1 MADDVDLL
9 ILGGGCAG
17 LSLARELAAF
27 GTRGPSTC
35 IIEQRAQYED
45 DRTWCFWGHDLA
57 LLPDLVE
64 HQWPRVQLRSQ
75 EAVVTFECSNH
86 PYCMISARRFYADAF
101 EKLAHTSQIRLE
113 KAVSVLSA
121 PRFREELWEVETSAG
136 TRRARWLVDTRPGSK
151 PLSAADAP
159 ILWQSFLGQE
169 IVCEAPVFD
178 PACATLMDFVVDDS
192 GRIVFVYVLPFSS
205 TRALIELTVF
215 AKVPVTS
222 AELSAPLQE
231 QIRARVRQHE
241 HAVVRTEQGILPM
254 GLGLQTQTMQARH
267 LQVGLMH
274 GGARASTGYAFQRI
288 QRWAKQG
295 AVQLFSGKP
304 LTGHRIDPPVI
315 RWMDSLFL
323 SLLRDRPDS
332 APGLFLSMFER
343 SDPAALM
350 RFLSDDASMR
360 DLLSIVAALP
370 ARPFIRQISHG
381 LRSAA

>member
-27 GTRGPSTC
+27 GPRSPSTC
-35 IIEQRAQYED
+35 IIEQRAQYEN

-57 LLPDLVE
+57 LLPELVE
-64 HQWPRVQLRSQ
+64 HRWPRVQLRSRK
-75 EAVVTFECSNH
+75 EVVTFECGNH
-86 PYCMISARRFYADAF
+86 PYCMISAGRFYADAF
-101 EKLAHTSQIRLE
+101 EKLARVRQIRLE
-113 KAVSVLSA
+113 KAVTVLST
-121 PRFREELWEVETSAG
+121 PRLSDGLWKVETSAG
-136 TRRARWLVDTRPGSK
+136 TRRARWLVDTRPGPM
-151 PLSAADAP
+151 PLSAPEAP
-159 ILWQSFLGQE
+159 VLWQSFLGQE

-178 PACATLMDFVVDDS
+178 PVCATLMDFIVDGTDRVV
-192 GRIVFVYVLPFSS
+192 FAYVLPLSS

-215 AKVPVTS
+215 AEAPVTP
-222 AELSAPLQE
+222 AELLAPLQE
-231 QIRARVRQHE
+231 QIRMRTRQQA

-254 GLGLQTQTMQARH
+254 GLGLKTERTQVRH

-295 AVQLFSGKP
+295 AAQLVAGTP
-304 LTGHRIDPPVI
+304 LTGHRADRPLI
-315 RWMDSLFL
+315 RWMDGLFL
-323 SLLRDRPDS
+323 SLLRDRPHS

-343 SDPAALM
+343 SNPAALM

-360 DLLSIVAALP
+360 DLLRIVTALP
-370 ARPFIRQISHG
+370 AQPFIRQIGRG
-381 LRSAA
+381 LRLAG